1 MLKLSFLNV
10 GDGDAIFLEETVGP
24 RRFRMLVDTGSAD
37 VAPAPGSQRLTAAEY
52 LKSSGVT
59 WLDALVITHLHT
71 DHFGGLGAVMDTAQI
86 GTVYSGFFPEGM
98 GRALAKPRDSKSIR
112 GLCACLNL
120 WSENINKLRSRGTR
134 LARITGQR
142 EEIALTAGLTAQFCG
157 PPAAPWRMQ
166 NRVWQAMLRG
176 EEPSDELKYCTAK
189 LRNPCSLRLSLLYA
203 GRRVELAG
211 DCYGAV
217 WEDQAQKSD
226 FIKVPHHGDPKA
238 LTKTLLSRMDPK
250 WAVVSCGEDYI
261 PRKDRPSA
269 KTLALLKDQGTR
281 VWFTDAY
288 APAGTVPARHRS
300 VDFFIYEDG
309 SVLTPA

>member
-1 MLKLSFLNV
+1 MF
-10 GDGDAIFLEETVGP
+10 
-24 RRFRMLVDTGSAD
+24 
-37 VAPAPGSQRLTAAEY
+37 Y
-52 LKSSGVT
+52 
-59 WLDALVITHLHT
+59 
-71 DHFGGLGAVMDTAQI
+71 
-86 GTVYSGFFPEGM
+86 
-98 GRALAKPRDSKSIR
+98 
-112 GLCACLNL
+112 
-120 WSENINKLRSRGTR
+120 
-134 LARITGQR
+134 
-142 EEIALTAGLTAQFCG
+142 G

-166 NRVWQAMLRG
+166 NRVWQAMLLG

-226 FIKVPHHGDPKA
+226 FIKVPHHGDPMA
-238 LTKTLLSRMDPK
+238 LTKTLLSRMDPQ
-250 WAVVSCGEDYI
+250 WAVISCGEDYI
-261 PRKDRPSA
+261 PRKDRPSRR
-269 KTLALLKDQGTR
+269 TLELLKDQGTR